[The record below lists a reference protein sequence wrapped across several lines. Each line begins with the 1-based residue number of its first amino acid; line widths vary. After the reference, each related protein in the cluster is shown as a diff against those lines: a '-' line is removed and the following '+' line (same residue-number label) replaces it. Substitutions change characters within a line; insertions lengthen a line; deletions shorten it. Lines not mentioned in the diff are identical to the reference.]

1 LTPAGFLPALS
12 LTGQTSTRI
21 AVFAAT
27 PWEMRAIRS
36 AFHPVVER
44 TSGGIHALVHV
55 AGEHEYWLVQ
65 TGVGPEKARQCA
77 AQLLDHQCFTL
88 LISTGFA
95 CALIPVSIGAL
106 LVGHEVVY
114 GGREGPVSVSPSD
127 VPGEERDRL
136 VGWLQAIVPAMHV
149 GRFVSTDHVI
159 GSAQE
164 KRAFADK
171 TQAIG
176 LDMESA
182 ALAVEA
188 NRAHTPFVIIRTVS
202 DLLDEDLPLD
212 FNLFL
217 RPTGWLK
224 GIGSI
229 LAAPSCLLGLG
240 RLRRQSVIAAEALTV
255 FFREY
260 AAAMAH
266 HRQER
271 VSAPM

>member
-1 LTPAGFLPALS
+1 
-12 LTGQTSTRI
+12 
-21 AVFAAT
+21 
-27 PWEMRAIRS
+27 M
-36 AFHPVVER
+36 VER
-44 TSGGIHALVHV
+44 TVGGVHTFVHV
-55 AGEHEYWLVQ
+55 AEEHEYWLVQ

-77 AQLLDHQCFTL
+77 ARLLDNQSFSL
-88 LISTGFA
+88 IISTGFA
-95 CALIPVSIGAL
+95 SALIAVRIGGL
-106 LVGHEVVY
+106 LVGYEVVY
-114 GGREGPVSVSPSD
+114 SGREGTESILPID
-127 VPGEERDRL
+127 VPGEERDRT
-136 VGWLQAIVPAMHV
+136 VKCIQAIVPAVQM

-159 GSAQE
+159 GSASE

-188 NRAHTPFVIIRTVS
+188 NRGHTPFIIIRTVS

-229 LAAPSCLLGLG
+229 LAAPSCLLGLR

-255 FFREY
+255 FFRQY

-266 HRQER
+266 QRQER
-271 VSAPM
+271 AAASM

>member
-1 LTPAGFLPALS
+1 
-12 LTGQTSTRI
+12 
-21 AVFAAT
+21 
-27 PWEMRAIRS
+27 MRAIRP

-44 TSGGIHALVHV
+44 TVAGIHALVHV
-55 AGEHEYWLVQ
+55 TGEQEYWLVQ

-77 AQLLDHQCFTL
+77 ARLLDSQSFSL

-95 CALIPVSIGAL
+95 CALITVGIGAL

-114 GGREGPVSVSPSD
+114 SGEKGTELLSPID

-136 VGWLQAIVPAMHV
+136 VRYIQSIVSPEHM
-149 GRFVSTDHVI
+149 GRFVSTDCVI
-159 GSAQE
+159 GSARE
-164 KRAFADK
+164 KRAFAEK

-188 NRAHTPFVIIRTVS
+188 SQARTPFLIIRTVS

-217 RPTGWLK
+217 RPTGWIK

-240 RLRRQSVIAAEALTV
+240 RLRRQSMIAGEALTV
-255 FFREY
+255 FFRQY
-260 AAAMAH
+260 VAAMADQ
-266 HRQER
+266 RLVR
-271 VSAPM
+271 ASAPM

>member
-1 LTPAGFLPALS
+1 MH
-12 LTGQTSTRI
+12 I
-21 AVFAAT
+21 
-27 PWEMRAIRS
+27 
-36 AFHPVVER
+36 
-44 TSGGIHALVHV
+44 
-55 AGEHEYWLVQ
+55 AGEREYWLVQ
-65 TGVGPEKARQCA
+65 TGVGPDKARQCA
-77 AQLLDHQCFTL
+77 ARLLGDQSFSL
-88 LISTGFA
+88 IISTGFA
-95 CALIPVSIGAL
+95 CALVAVDIGVL
-106 LVGHEVVY
+106 LVGHEVVSSR
-114 GGREGPVSVSPSD
+114 GEGTNPLPSIEVS
-127 VPGEERDRL
+127 GEERDRIANY
-136 VGWLQAIVPAMHV
+136 VQATVSAGRI

-159 GSAQE
+159 GSARE
-164 KRAFADK
+164 KRVVAEK

-182 ALAVEA
+182 ALAMEA
-188 NRAHTPFVIIRTVS
+188 NRAHIPFIIIRTVS

-224 GIGSI
+224 GIGSV

-255 FFREY
+255 FFRQY

-266 HRQER
+266 QRQEG

>member
-1 LTPAGFLPALS
+1 
-12 LTGQTSTRI
+12 
-21 AVFAAT
+21 
-27 PWEMRAIRS
+27 MRAIRS
-36 AFHPVVER
+36 AFHPLRER
-44 TSGGIHALVHV
+44 TVGGVHAFVH
-55 AGEHEYWLVQ
+55 AGGEREYWLVQ
-65 TGVGPEKARQCA
+65 TGVGQENARQCA
-77 AQLLDHQCFTL
+77 ARLLDSQSFSL
-88 LISTGFA
+88 IISTGFA
-95 CALIPVSIGAL
+95 GALVTVDVGVL

-114 GGREGPVSVSPSD
+114 SPGPGMAPLPPIA
-127 VPGEERDRL
+127 VPGEERDRI
-136 VGWLQAIVPAMHV
+136 VTCIQAMVSSEHM
-149 GRFVSTDHVI
+149 GRFVSTNHVI

-182 ALAVEA
+182 ALAAEA
-188 NRAHTPFVIIRTVS
+188 NRTHTPFIIVRTVS

-229 LAAPSCLLGLG
+229 LVAPSCLLELI

-255 FFREY
+255 FFRQY

-266 HRQER
+266 
-271 VSAPM
+271 

>member
-1 LTPAGFLPALS
+1 
-12 LTGQTSTRI
+12 
-21 AVFAAT
+21 
-27 PWEMRAIRS
+27 
-36 AFHPVVER
+36 VVER
-44 TSGGIHALVHV
+44 TIGGIHAFVHV
-55 AGEHEYWLVQ
+55 AGEQEYWLVQ
-65 TGVGPEKARQCA
+65 TGVGPEKAQQCA
-77 AQLLDHQCFTL
+77 ARLLEGQSFSL

-95 CALIPVSIGAL
+95 CALIAVGIGAL

-114 GGREGPVSVSPSD
+114 SAGTEAELLPPID

-136 VGWLQAIVPAMHV
+136 VTYIHSIVSPGHM
-149 GRFVSTDHVI
+149 GRFVSTDCVI
-159 GSAQE
+159 GSAWE
-164 KRAFADK
+164 KRAFAEK

-188 NRAHTPFVIIRTVS
+188 NRAQTPFIIVRTVS

-240 RLRRQSVIAAEALTV
+240 RLRRQSLIAGEALTV
-255 FFREY
+255 FFRQY
-260 AAAMAH
+260 VAAMADQ
-266 HRQER
+266 RQAR
-271 VSAPM
+271 VSASM

>member
-1 LTPAGFLPALS
+1 
-12 LTGQTSTRI
+12 
-21 AVFAAT
+21 
-27 PWEMRAIRS
+27 MRAIRS

-44 TSGGIHALVHV
+44 TAGGVPTLVHV
-55 AGEHEYWLVQ
+55 AGEQEYWLVQ
-65 TGVGPEKARQCA
+65 TGVGPEKARRCA
-77 AQLLDHQCFTL
+77 ARLLDHQSFSL
-88 LISTGFA
+88 MISTGFA
-95 CALIPVSIGAL
+95 CALIAVGIGAL

-114 GGREGPVSVSPSD
+114 SGREGPSSVPPID
-127 VPGEERDRL
+127 VPGEARDRL
-136 VGWLQAIVPAMHV
+136 VRCIQAIVPAVHM

-159 GSAQE
+159 GSASE

-182 ALAVEA
+182 ALATEA
-188 NRAHTPFVIIRTVS
+188 NRTRTPFVIIRTVS

-224 GIGSI
+224 GIGSV
-229 LAAPSCLLGLG
+229 LAAPSCLLGIN
-240 RLRRQSVIAAEALTV
+240 RLRRQSMIAAEALTV
-255 FFREY
+255 FFRRY

-266 HRQER
+266 QDQKRI
-271 VSAPM
+271 AALM